1 LLQRKCHLGWEYTL
15 KFERKHRGLLY
26 EKPEKPDYGVAKACR
41 VIMLFNY
48 LGKVVEKVAAN
59 TIAEEC
65 ERRRLL
71 YDGQFGSRK

>member
-1 LLQRKCHLGWEYTL
+1 
-15 KFERKHRGLLY
+15 
-26 EKPEKPDYGVAKACR
+26 
-41 VIMLFNY
+41 MLFNY